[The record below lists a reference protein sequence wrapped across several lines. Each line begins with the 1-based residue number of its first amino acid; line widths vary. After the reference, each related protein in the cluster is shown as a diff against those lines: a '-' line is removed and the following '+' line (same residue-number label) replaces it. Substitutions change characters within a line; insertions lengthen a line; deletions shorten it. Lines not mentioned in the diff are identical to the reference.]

1 MSKQRQFLLDGAT
14 IKSVSPWDVD
24 SNVGWTLMGAT
35 KDATGID
42 LLVKRV
48 PWLYRAIEDRAL
60 NVSSMPWNIEK
71 GETEIANSAEWAEQK
86 PAVLD
91 WLELP
96 NKLFY
101 QIEQSLTVAGKA
113 YLGLEVNRSGYIKGL
128 KYYAPSTIKEIYDTN
143 TGILTHYERN
153 VNNKTVICS
162 LASEPPVFGQV
173 QIVSIYRPDYLT
185 EIGPGTGSPALA
197 ALTAAGVLYNYDLF
211 VSGFFDR
218 GAIKASVLTVESASP
233 GEQERLQH
241 WWDDVV
247 AGVKNAWSAIV
258 LRGKMNAPVV
268 IGEGL
273 DGVENNELTT
283 SRRQDISTALGIP
296 ESRLWSAAANMATR
310 KEDEAAYFRGTIIP
324 ECQLIAEA
332 LNEQVFS
339 ALHKLDGYRIE
350 FTPEVLDI
358 FQEDEVERTAAYNSF
373 MDAIMK
379 APTYELAIE
388 VMTMYGFEFSEALD
402 AAIKAYFA
410 GKEERA
416 AVVAEQT
423 QPAVD
428 APEPGESENVT
439 QDETVTEDEQPAMP
453 DRDREPAT
461 RAMLKNWKRKAI
473 HALKLTGKACVP
485 WETDLIPATQLA
497 DITASLDACETKTQI
512 EAVFDGIKIDTA
524 EPVQETVAPDPLA
537 GELKRATDL
546 LERIMAQQPEPEVK
560 AAPIPNI
567 NVTVN
572 MPEGKPPE
580 IKFDMPAPL
589 APIVNVTN
597 NVPEQA
603 APVVNVNVSPTPVMV
618 ENKNTIECEGG
629 G

>member
-1 MSKQRQFLLDGAT
+1 M
-14 IKSVSPWDVD
+14 
-24 SNVGWTLMGAT
+24 
-35 KDATGID
+35 
-42 LLVKRV
+42 
-48 PWLYRAIEDRAL
+48 
-60 NVSSMPWNIEK
+60 
-71 GETEIANSAEWAEQK
+71 
-86 PAVLD
+86 
-91 WLELP
+91 
-96 NKLFY
+96 
-101 QIEQSLTVAGKA
+101 
-113 YLGLEVNRSGYIKGL
+113 
-128 KYYAPSTIKEIYDTN
+128 
-143 TGILTHYERN
+143 
-153 VNNKTVICS
+153 
-162 LASEPPVFGQV
+162 
-173 QIVSIYRPDYLT
+173 
-185 EIGPGTGSPALA
+185 
-197 ALTAAGVLYNYDLF
+197 
-211 VSGFFDR
+211 
-218 GAIKASVLTVESASP
+218 LTVESASP

-273 DGVENNELTT
+273 DGVENNKLTT

-358 FQEDEVERTAAYNSF
+358 FQEDEVERTASYNAF

-416 AVVAEQT
+416 
-423 QPAVD
+423 D
-428 APEPGESENVT
+428 APEPGVSENVT

-497 DITASLDACETKTQI
+497 DISASLAACETKTQI

-537 GELKRATDL
+537 DELKRATDL
-546 LERIMAQQPEPEVK
+546 LERIMATPEP
-560 AAPIPNI
+560 
-567 NVTVN
+567 
-572 MPEGKPPE
+572 
-580 IKFDMPAPL
+580 
-589 APIVNVTN
+589 
-597 NVPEQA
+597 
-603 APVVNVNVSPTPVMV
+603 V
-618 ENKNTIECEGG
+618 EARAVG
-629 G
+629 